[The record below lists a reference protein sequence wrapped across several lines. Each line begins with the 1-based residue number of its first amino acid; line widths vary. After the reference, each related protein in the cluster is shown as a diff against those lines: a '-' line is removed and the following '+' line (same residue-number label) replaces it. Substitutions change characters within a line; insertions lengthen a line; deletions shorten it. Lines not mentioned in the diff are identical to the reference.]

1 VCVAGDVTAAADHAR
16 VLDAAAPLGPIALLA
31 TAAGM
36 LGPAAP
42 LAEVSEADWDRLFA
56 VNVKGTWLAIRAVL
70 PQMLAAERG
79 AIVTFASGAGLAGNP
94 TMPAYSASKGAV
106 VLLTRSLAISHVTQ
120 GIRANC
126 VCPGPIETP
135 MLRDTF
141 AQAGDAAAVAA
152 REAAFRAQSD
162 GPLRHRRRDRR
173 ERAVPAERCGEPHHR
188 RRAAGGRGQA
198 CLTRRASPAVP
209 PPSPGRRAASGPRP
223 RAGSPEEVASVIAF
237 LASDDASCIAG
248 AVIAV
253 DGGWLAARHPPREP
267 G

>member
-1 VCVAGDVTAAADHAR
+1 MTRPDRFTGRVGVVTGAASGLGRATAIALAAEGARLVLFDRDAEGLAETAASCPGSVCVAGDVTAAADHAR

-31 TAAGM
+31 TAAGI

-42 LAEVSEADWDRLFA
+42 LADVAEADWDRLFA

-70 PQMLAAERG
+70 PQMLAAGRG

-106 VLLTRSLAISHVTQ
+106 VLLTRSLAVSHVTQ

-141 AQAGDAAAVAA
+141 AQAGDAAAAAA
-152 REAAFRAQSD
+152 REAAFRARNPMGRFGTVDEVAESVLFLLSD
-162 GPLRHRRRDRR
+162 
-173 ERAVPAERCGEPHHR
+173 
-188 RRAAGGRGQA
+188 
-198 CLTRRASPAVP
+198 
-209 PPSPGRRAASGPRP
+209 AASYITG
-223 RAGSPEEVASVIAF
+223 VA
-237 LASDDASCIAG
+237 LP
-248 AVIAV
+248 V
-253 DGGWLAARHPPREP
+253 DGGKLA
-267 G
+267 

>member
-1 VCVAGDVTAAADHAR
+1 MARPDRFTGRVGVVTGAASGLGRATAIGLAAEGARLVLFDRDAEGLAETAACCPGAVSVVGDVTAAADHAR
-16 VLDAAAPLGPIALLA
+16 VLEAAAPLGPIALLA

-42 LAEVSEADWDRLFA
+42 LADVSEADWDRLFA

-70 PQMLAAERG
+70 PQMLVAGRG

-106 VLLTRSLAISHVTQ
+106 VLLTRALAVSHVTQ

-152 REAAFRAQSD
+152 REAAFRARNPMGRFGTVDEVAESVLFLLSD
-162 GPLRHRRRDRR
+162 
-173 ERAVPAERCGEPHHR
+173 
-188 RRAAGGRGQA
+188 AAGYITG
-198 CLTRRASPAVP
+198 
-209 PPSPGRRAASGPRP
+209 
-223 RAGSPEEVASVIAF
+223 VA
-237 LASDDASCIAG
+237 LP
-248 AVIAV
+248 V
-253 DGGWLAARHPPREP
+253 DGGKLA
-267 G
+267 